1 MSKNLMKYPLI
12 AAAAV
17 TTLFADEQEVMI
29 NPYAGPTIKDWSE
42 FFVTGEFISFRA
54 RQDGLEYAMSGR
66 RTDLSKELRE
76 GTVKTLDFDF
86 QPGFRIGA
94 GLNFRHDGWDIYFN
108 YTWLNPRQHYASTH
122 QKVETQ
128 GLESVWF
135 SPVQSTSNPVVFP
148 LLKAHVAWRLHFQTL
163 DAELGRNY
171 FVSPKL
177 TLRPHVGFKAG
188 WVDQDYDLKYIIDSS
203 VTGFSSFSL
212 STLDFDQRCSAFGMR
227 IGNKSA
233 WEFAD
238 RWSIFGDIAAS
249 ILWSD
254 LMTKRKDKTNG
265 LVSYHAKQNFHT
277 LLPVLELAI
286 GLRYT
291 HDFRNGHWRV
301 ILQGG
306 WEEQI
311 WFAMNR
317 LINYPDH
324 HDENLTL
331 QGGTARISFAF

>member
-1 MSKNLMKYPLI
+1 MKYPLI
-12 AAAAV
+12 AVAAM

-54 RQDGLEYAMSGR
+54 RQDGLEYARSGV
-66 RTDLSKELRE
+66 RTNTHLELRQ

-86 QPGFRIGA
+86 QPGFRVGA
-94 GLNFRHDGWDIYFN
+94 GLNFRHDGWDLYFN
-108 YTWLNPRQHYASTH
+108 YTWLNPRQHYASAH
-122 QKVETQ
+122 QKMETQ
-128 GLESVWF
+128 GLQALWF
-135 SPVQSTSNPVVFP
+135 SQLPGTANPEVLP
-148 LLKAHVAWRLHFQTL
+148 LLKAHAAWRLHFQTL

-171 FVSPKL
+171 FVSPNL

-188 WVDQDYDLKYIIDSS
+188 WIDQIYGLKYIVDTSGGGLGIPP
-203 VTGFSSFSL
+203 L
-212 STLDFDQRCSAFGMR
+212 ISTLAFNQRCSAFGMR

-238 RWSIFGDIAAS
+238 MWSIFGDIAAS

-254 LMTKRKDKTNG
+254 FMTKRKDQLNDTTN
-265 LVSYHAKQNFHT
+265 LHTKQKFHT
-277 LLPVLELAI
+277 LLPVLEIAI

-291 HDFRNGHWRV
+291 HDFRNGHWRL

-306 WEEQI
+306 WEEQV

-331 QGGTARISFAF
+331 QGGTARISFTF